1 MLTFIWALTS
11 IWVPYKI
18 DVGNFFANVIMLFS
32 IFVNNCLVLTWIG
45 LFQKKSKQR
54 RGEMEYTFL
63 NPPNGIFRFF
73 TLPLEI
79 PKKPSPPG
87 NSEELYDG
95 PWKFQSQKPRS
106 MEIPRE
112 FFLNTPGIST
122 SLLTDSW
129 NFHMLFFNTPLNCY
143 FYSFTYLF

>member
-79 PKKPSPPG
+79 PKSKTKIYG
-87 NSEELYDG
+87 NST
-95 PWKFQSQKPRS
+95 RV
-106 MEIPRE
+106 
-112 FFLNTPGIST
+112 FLEHP
-122 SLLTDSW
+122 W
-129 NFHMLFFNTPLNCY
+129 NFNFSFNWLLEFPHALLQYPPKLLFLFI
-143 FYSFTYLF
+143 YLFILIFFFIFPRIQT